1 MKALL
6 QQAGVSQRKLAEA
19 CEVSPAT
26 VSLIISAG
34 RWPKTPDKAQLMGKM
49 REFLQGRVSD
59 AELNR
64 VFKVESAR
72 ISAPIPSEAMTTKEE
87 AMLLRKQG
95 LYPATKRHFGMMRD
109 PFNDEVRS
117 AEDVY
122 LSADG
127 RYMREAMFQVARH
140 GGFMAGVSES
150 GGGKSTLRRI
160 LIDQINRDSLP
171 VVVIEPYVLA
181 MEDNDKKGKTLKSAH
196 IAEAII
202 NSVVPLER
210 PKQSQEARFR
220 QLHRVLRDSS
230 RSGMSHLLIIEEA
243 HSLPIPT
250 LKHLKRFFELED
262 GFKKLLGIILLG
274 QPELR
279 EKLAENRH
287 EVREVVQRCEVIEL
301 APMDSNLEDYLTF
314 KFARAGK
321 RVEDVIDKSGMEAL
335 RDKLTLSSSRR
346 GRGENVSLLY
356 PLAVGNLMTA
366 CMNQAA
372 EIGVPLVTADVVK
385 EV

>member
-1 MKALL
+1 MKILL

-26 VSLIISAG
+26 ISLIISAG

-49 REFLQGRVSD
+49 RAVLTGKVSEI
-59 AELNR
+59 ELDR
-64 VFKVESAR
+64 VFKVDSAR
-72 ISAPIPSEAMTTKEE
+72 CSAPNPSEATTKEE

-95 LYPATKRHFGMMRD
+95 LYPATKRHFGMARD
-109 PFNDEVRS
+109 PFNDEVQS

-127 RYMREAMFQVARH
+127 RYMREAMLQVALH
-140 GGFMAGVSES
+140 GGFMSGVSES

-160 LIDQINRDSLP
+160 LIDQLNRESRP
-171 VVVIEPYVLA
+171 VIVIEPYVLA

-202 NSVVPLER
+202 NSVSPLER

-220 QLHRVLRDSS
+220 QLHRILRDSS
-230 RSGMSHLLIIEEA
+230 RAGMSHLLIIEEA

-301 APMDSNLEDYLTF
+301 SPMDSNLEDYLTF

-321 RVEDVIDKSGMEAL
+321 KVGEVIDKSGMDAL

>member
-1 MKALL
+1 MRGLL

-19 CEVSPAT
+19 CAVSPAT

-49 REFLQGRVSD
+49 REFLKGRVSEV
-59 AELNR
+59 ELDR
-64 VFKVESAR
+64 VFKVDAAR
-72 ISAPIPSEAMTTKEE
+72 VNVPNPSEATTKED

-95 LYPATKRHFGMMRD
+95 LYPETKRHFGMMRD

-127 RYMREAMFQVARH
+127 RYMREAMLQVARH
-140 GGFMAGVSES
+140 GGFVAAVSES
-150 GGGKSTLRRI
+150 GGGKSTLRRL
-160 LIDQINRDSLP
+160 LINQINQDSLP

-181 MEDNDKKGKTLKSAH
+181 MEDNDKKGKTLKAAH

-202 NSVVPLER
+202 CSVAPMER

-220 QLHRVLRDSS
+220 QLHRILRDSS
-230 RSGMSHLLIIEEA
+230 RAGMSHLLIVEEA

-287 EVREVVQRCEVIEL
+287 EVREVVQRCEVMEL
-301 APMDSNLEDYLTF
+301 AAMDSNLEDYLTF

-321 RVEDVIDKSGMEAL
+321 KVGEVIDKSGMDAL